1 MKLLLIALLAIVS
14 LYPVADIAFA
24 MVIAAA
30 FYTAAIV
37 AVSTVGGGL
46 SEPAISL

>member
-1 MKLLLIALLAIVS
+1 MKFLLIALLAIVAP
-14 LYPVADIAFA
+14 YPVADIAVA

-37 AVSTVGGGL
+37 ALKTAAAGM